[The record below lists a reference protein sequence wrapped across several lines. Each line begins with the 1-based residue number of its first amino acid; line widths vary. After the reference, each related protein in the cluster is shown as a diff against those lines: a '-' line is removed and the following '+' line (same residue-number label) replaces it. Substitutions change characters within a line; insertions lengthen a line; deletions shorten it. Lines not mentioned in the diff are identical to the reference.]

1 MIFADASIPNRIVI
15 TVSYRF
21 GLTRVLKCFTHTV
34 LEWARC

>member
-1 MIFADASIPNRIVI
+1 MICADTSVPNRIVL

-34 LEWARC
+34 LE